1 MRQRIMGVSVSLDE
15 NAETIPME
23 GQLVED
29 MMVSMEECR
38 MVREAVRKAARQIPD
53 SDSLI
58 LHGRTATGGH
68 RGDARDFRG
77 RGKPTRVHRA
87 KKILREKLEGLL

>member
-38 MVREAVRKAARQIPD
+38 MVREAVRKLPDRYRIPILLFYMEELPQADIAAMLGI
-53 SDSLI
+53 SE
-58 LHGRTATGGH
+58 GAV
-68 RGDARDFRG
+68 
-77 RGKPTRVHRA
+77 KTRVHRA

>member
-1 MRQRIMGVSVSLDE
+1 MMGVAFNLYRNYKRKLSVRQRIMGVSVSLDE

-38 MVREAVRKAARQIPD
+38 MVREAVRKLPD
-53 SDSLI
+53 RPVFPPA
-58 LHGRTATGGH
+58 HT
-68 RGDARDFRG
+68 
-77 RGKPTRVHRA
+77 P
-87 KKILREKLEGLL
+87 